1 MDLAD
6 LDIENPYDA
15 EILNHFKK
23 NRKNTL
29 SKDHSEAAVSA
40 FSRSVKIEVGIAS
53 AAAVLAVVISLII
66 FKSVQEVGFNVKS
79 SNIHLGD

>member
-53 AAAVLAVVISLII
+53 AAASVLAVVISLII
-66 FKSVQEVGFNVKS
+66 F
-79 SNIHLGD
+79 